1 MRTRERFIW
10 AALIAAWMGVI
21 FWFSAQ
27 SGENSAALS
36 GGIVEWAAHLIR
48 PGLDQMPQTER
59 QAFLDSLRENPLQGV
74 VIAPHVRKVR
84 MAISDK
90 GRGKSGGARVITF
103 DALVS
108 DQDGKLYLLLIYDK
122 ADTSNVKMNVVRE
135 IIKEMGL

>member
-1 MRTRERFIW
+1 MSLEIIRSDYFTSDFKRLHKRYR
-10 AALIAAWMGVI
+10 
-21 FWFSAQ
+21 
-27 SGENSAALS
+27 
-36 GGIVEWAAHLIR
+36 GILKDYE
-48 PGLDQMPQTER
+48 
-59 QAFLDSLRENPLQGV
+59 AFLDSLRENPLQGV
-74 VIAPHVRKVR
+74 EIAPHVRKVR

-108 DQDGKLYLLLIYDK
+108 DQDGKLYLLLYDK

>member
-1 MRTRERFIW
+1 MSKRYRNFKADMEEFR
-10 AALIAAWMGVI
+10 
-21 FWFSAQ
+21 
-27 SGENSAALS
+27 
-36 GGIVEWAAHLIR
+36 R
-48 PGLDQMPQTER
+48 
-59 QAFLDSLRENPLQGV
+59 SLRENPLQGV
-74 VIAPHVRKVR
+74 EIAPHVRKVR

>member
-1 MRTRERFIW
+1 MSFEFVTSRYFDSEIKR
-10 AALIAAWMGVI
+10 
-21 FWFSAQ
+21 
-27 SGENSAALS
+27 LS
-36 GGIVEWAAHLIR
+36 KRYRNFKADMEEFR
-48 PGLDQMPQTER
+48 R
-59 QAFLDSLRENPLQGV
+59 SLRENPLQGV
-74 VIAPHVRKVR
+74 EIAPHVRKVR

>member
-1 MRTRERFIW
+1 M
-10 AALIAAWMGVI
+10 
-21 FWFSAQ
+21 
-27 SGENSAALS
+27 
-36 GGIVEWAAHLIR
+36 
-48 PGLDQMPQTER
+48 
-59 QAFLDSLRENPLQGV
+59 DSLRENPLQGV
-74 VIAPHVRKVR
+74 EIAPHVRKVR

-108 DQDGKLYLLLIYDK
+108 DQDGKLYLLLYDK

>member
-1 MRTRERFIW
+1 MSLEIIRSDYFTSDFKRLHKRYR
-10 AALIAAWMGVI
+10 
-21 FWFSAQ
+21 
-27 SGENSAALS
+27 
-36 GGIVEWAAHLIR
+36 GILKDYE
-48 PGLDQMPQTER
+48 
-59 QAFLDSLRENPLQGV
+59 AFLDSLRENPLQGV
-74 VIAPHVRKVR
+74 VIALHVRKVR

>member
-1 MRTRERFIW
+1 MSLEIIRSDYFTSDFKRLHKRYR
-10 AALIAAWMGVI
+10 
-21 FWFSAQ
+21 
-27 SGENSAALS
+27 
-36 GGIVEWAAHLIR
+36 GILKDYE
-48 PGLDQMPQTER
+48 
-59 QAFLDSLRENPLQGV
+59 AFLDSLRENPLQGV